1 MDSISK
7 DSSAIPSFGSFISSK
22 HQLPTEVSR
31 DNQTN
36 NTDNS
41 LNPSLTNLS
50 ELSQLAESSQLD
62 IREDAIRRATSLL
75 NDPDLLSDK
84 NLDSLASKI
93 TQLENF

>member
-22 HQLPTEVSR
+22 HQLPVEVSR
-31 DNQTN
+31 DSQTN
-36 NTDNS
+36 ITDNS

-50 ELSQLAESSQLD
+50 KLSQLAESSQLD
-62 IREDAIRRATSLL
+62 IREDAIHRATSLL